1 MNHSRSKQHNVKE
14 SADKA
19 VKVAMLGDSITFGG
33 EWRELLKENSLV
45 NFGVCGDTTEG
56 MRQRIAEMCACNPA
70 VCFVMGG
77 INDIFCGVSE
87 TAIVANI
94 QSIVA
99 LLTKRGIQTIVQS
112 TVLVSTLVEGWQTIN
127 KKVRAV
133 NEKLQ
138 KFCAQNNISFVDVNS
153 VLCNG
158 DALKNEY
165 TEDGVHLREPA
176 YDAWAKLIICKINN

>member
-1 MNHSRSKQHNVKE
+1 MNYTQFNQHNAEE

-33 EWRELLKENSLV
+33 EWRELLKESSLV
-45 NFGVCGDTTEG
+45 NFGICGDTTEG
-56 MRQRIAEMCACNPA
+56 MRQRIAEVCACNPA

-77 INDIFCGVSE
+77 INDIFCGVPE
-87 TAIVANI
+87 AAIAGNI
-94 QSIVA
+94 QSIVEV
-99 LLTKRGIQTIVQS
+99 LTKRGIQTIVQS
-112 TVLVSTLVEGWQTIN
+112 TVLVSTFVEGWQTIN
-127 KKVRAV
+127 KKVCSV

-138 KFCAQNNISFVDVNS
+138 KFCARHNILFADVNS

-176 YDAWAKLIICKINN
+176 YRAWAKLIICRINN